1 MPDKHTQP
9 QEWTQ
14 VVEPRGQF
22 IHFSIKELWDN
33 RDLLKIFIH
42 RNIISVYKQTVLGWL
57 WFIINPLITTVL
69 YMFVFGGIAGIG
81 TAGLPQSVF
90 YMAGILLWNY
100 FKACFD
106 GTANFLVGNYN
117 LFSKSYFPRLI
128 LPISSMC
135 SSLVTFAVQA
145 GLLTIV
151 YLYFAL
157 GGVAIRPTIEL
168 LALPLLVI
176 LLALTA
182 FSIGLICSALTIKY
196 RDINSFIN
204 VGITLLMYV
213 TPVVYPMSIA
223 DARSYGWVLEINP
236 LTGIFESFRYALTG
250 LGAMDWGGLLYCA
263 IFICITLFIGLIM
276 FSRAE
281 RDFIDIV

>member
-1 MPDKHTQP
+1 MSDNHTQ

-22 IHFSIKELWDN
+22 IHFSFKGLWDY
-33 RDLLKIFIH
+33 RDLLRIFIR
-42 RNIISVYKQTVLGWL
+42 RNIVSVYKQTLLGWL
-57 WFIINPLITTVL
+57 WFIINPVITTVL
-69 YMFVFGGIAGIG
+69 YMFVFGGIAGIS
-81 TAGLPQSVF
+81 TDGLPQAVF

-100 FKACFD
+100 FNACFYA
-106 GTANFLVGNYN
+106 TANFLAGNFG

-135 SSLVTFAVQA
+135 SSLVTFIVQA
-145 GLLTIV
+145 VLLTIV
-151 YLYFAL
+151 YVYFVL
-157 GGVAIRPTIEL
+157 QGYNLCPTIEL
-168 LALPLLVI
+168 LILPFLVI

-196 RDINSFIN
+196 RDVNSFIN
-204 VGITLLMYV
+204 VGFSFLMYL
-213 TPVVYPMSIA
+213 TPIVYPLSVLSGK
-223 DARSYGWVLEINP
+223 SYGWVVEINP

-250 LGAMDWGGLLYCA
+250 SGAMDWGGILYCA
-263 IFICITLFIGLIM
+263 IFTGITLFIGLIM

-281 RDFIDIV
+281 RNFIDIV